1 MDKYLL
7 VILMFMVVTI
17 PIAFL
22 EPSTGELRAQPLIP
36 LFYAA
41 IAGIAI
47 IILYSSYKERQER
60 RKANAKRRARK

>member
-1 MDKYLL
+1 M

-17 PIAFL
+17 GIAFVD
-22 EPSTGELRAQPLIP
+22 PSTGEFRLILP
-36 LFYAA
+36 LFYGG

>member
-1 MDKYLL
+1 M

-17 PIAFL
+17 PIAFV
-22 EPSTGELRAQPLIP
+22 EPTTGDFRDPTLIP

-60 RKANAKRRARK
+60 RKANAKRRAKK